1 MNKLKFSKLSALC
14 AIFLA
19 SPQIAQACASCG
31 CTLSSDWESLG
42 LSTSSGFKLD
52 VRYDYLD
59 QNQLRTG
66 TGTISPQAASTIVN
80 TGSRNPANDGSQ
92 EVEKYTKNNYLTITG
107 DYNFN
112 PSSGVQVQIPY
123 IDRSHA
129 TLGTGGDGSSP
140 ADGAYESG
148 TKNIGDIK
156 IIGRFQG
163 FNKEHN
169 VGLLF
174 GFKLPTGDHNQT
186 GISTDPTNPGVAAAI
201 DRGLQP
207 DRRG

>member
-1 MNKLKFSKLSALC
+1 MKKFRLSKFAALC
-14 AIFLA
+14 AISL
-19 SPQIAQACASCG
+19 SIPQLAQACASCG

-59 QNQLRTG
+59 QNQLRSG
-66 TGTISPQAASTIVN
+66 TGTISPQAASAIVN
-80 TGSRNPANDGSQ
+80 TNGSQ

-112 PSSGVQVQIPY
+112 PSWGVQVQVPY

-140 ADGAYESG
+140 ADGAYESD
-148 TKNIGDIK
+148 TNNIG
-156 IIGRFQG
+156 
-163 FNKEHN
+163 
-169 VGLLF
+169 
-174 GFKLPTGDHNQT
+174 
-186 GISTDPTNPGVAAAI
+186 
-201 DRGLQP
+201 
-207 DRRG
+207 